1 MVVMLRY
8 GKHCRT
14 GHDGHNSH
22 NGHDDRDSHKITT
35 MDAIFI
41 VVLLLI
47 MLFLHVRLADSTPP
61 CLGVCTTLL
70 QEQRKGNKEI
80 LEFAHAVKIVLRELL
95 YKPTTD
101 QCLRNRAALSFVA
114 GLFNIPDSDPALNV
128 ERRAP
133 AWINDPA
140 RSSVNGVRCLC
151 FFFRTAAGCFSA
163 TATTASRCRWR
174 CCISAG
180 YAFAGR

>member
-1 MVVMLRY
+1 MLRY
-8 GKHCRT
+8 GKHGCT

-22 NGHDDRDSHKITT
+22 NGHDDRDNHNITT
-35 MDAIFI
+35 KDAIVI
-41 VVLLLI
+41 VILLLI
-47 MLFLHVRLADSTPP
+47 MLFLHVRFADSTPP

-70 QEQRKGNKEI
+70 QEQRKGKKEI
-80 LEFAHAVKIVLRELL
+80 LEFAHAVKIARREML

-101 QCLRNRAALSFVA
+101 QCLRNRPALSFVA
-114 GLFNIPDSDPALNV
+114 GLFKIPDGDPALNV

-140 RSSVNGVRCLC
+140 RSSVNGFRFLCLL
-151 FFFRTAAGCFSA
+151 FRTAAGRFSA

-174 CCISAG
+174 CCISASC
-180 YAFAGR
+180 AFARR